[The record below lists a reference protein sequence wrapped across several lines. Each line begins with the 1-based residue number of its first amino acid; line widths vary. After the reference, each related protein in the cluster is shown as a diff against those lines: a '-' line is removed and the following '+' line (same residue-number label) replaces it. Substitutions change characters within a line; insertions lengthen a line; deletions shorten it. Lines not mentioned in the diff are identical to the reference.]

1 MDSGLKFHFFQV
13 LARYFLFSTVS
24 LDFRKNSWTKKRN
37 KWGCLAEDGAESR
50 LGWS

>member
-1 MDSGLKFHFFQV
+1 MDTGLKFHFFQV
-13 LARYFLFSTVS
+13 LARYL
-24 LDFRKNSWTKKRN
+24 NSWTKKRN